1 MHLPTLKRPLLLAAC
16 LLTIGTALAQT
27 AVPANVPGALPVAP
41 PDASS
46 AGGPRAHRRTGQV
59 PGMTHRD
66 KKRLRTLTKVPANP
80 DGSMRMPP
88 K

>member
-1 MHLPTLKRPLLLAAC
+1 MKSLITLAC
-16 LLTIGTALAQT
+16 AGLLTATAALAQT

-46 AGGPRAHRRTGQV
+46 AGSPRAHRHTEKV

-66 KKRLRTLTKVPANP
+66 KKRLRKLAKVPTNP
-80 DGSMRMPP
+80 EGTQ
-88 K
+88 KIK